1 MSVQTAIE
9 IRGFTKSY
17 DRKTN
22 VLEDLNLAI
31 PQGAIFSLLGPN
43 GSGKTTTVRMLNGM
57 LQPTAG
63 TATIHDLDTAT
74 KVREIHRLSGI
85 MTETAQPYGNLTAD
99 ENFIFF
105 GRMHGLSVDEIRDRA
120 EKLLGIFD
128 LAGNRAQKVKTF
140 STGMKKRLMLAIVL
154 LHRPKVLFLDEPTSG
169 LDPEAARC
177 VTDLVKKM
185 AVEENVTIFLCT
197 HQLSYAEEIG
207 TLFGF
212 LAKGKLIGFGTLPE
226 LLKQKR
232 DAVRLQV
239 LGEAIPET
247 FVSFITPDGSY
258 AIPIA
263 DNADAARIIAEIT
276 GGGGRIFEARQMHM
290 SLDDLYFAF
299 QREGRA

>member
-1 MSVQTAIE
+1 MNMQTAIE
-9 IRGFTKSY
+9 IKGFTKSY
-17 DRKTN
+17 DHKTN
-22 VLEDLNLAI
+22 VLEDLNLSI

-63 TATIHDLDTAT
+63 TATVHDLDTAT
-74 KVREIHRLSGI
+74 QVKEIHRLSGI

-99 ENFIFF
+99 ENLLFF

-120 EKLLGIFD
+120 ERLLGIFD
-128 LAGNRAQKVKTF
+128 LIGARGQKVKTY
-140 STGMKKRLMLAIVL
+140 STGMKKRLMMAIVL

-169 LDPEAARC
+169 LDPEAARS
-177 VTDLVKKM
+177 VTDLVKKL

-212 LAKGKLIGFGTLPE
+212 LAKGRLIGFGTLPE

-232 DAVRLQV
+232 DAVRLQIF
-239 LGEAIPET
+239 GEAIPET
-247 FVSFITPDGSY
+247 FASFSSPDGSY
-258 AIPIA
+258 TIPIA
-263 DNADAARIIAEIT
+263 ENADAARIIAEIAA
-276 GGGGRIFEARQMHM
+276 GGGRIYEARQIHM

-299 QREGRA
+299 QKDGRA

>member
-1 MSVQTAIE
+1 
-9 IRGFTKSY
+9 
-17 DRKTN
+17 
-22 VLEDLNLAI
+22 
-31 PQGAIFSLLGPN
+31 
-43 GSGKTTTVRMLNGM
+43 
-57 LQPTAG
+57 
-63 TATIHDLDTAT
+63 
-74 KVREIHRLSGI
+74 
-85 MTETAQPYGNLTAD
+85 
-99 ENFIFF
+99 
-105 GRMHGLSVDEIRDRA
+105 
-120 EKLLGIFD
+120 
-128 LAGNRAQKVKTF
+128 
-140 STGMKKRLMLAIVL
+140 
-154 LHRPKVLFLDEPTSG
+154 
-169 LDPEAARC
+169 
-177 VTDLVKKM
+177 M